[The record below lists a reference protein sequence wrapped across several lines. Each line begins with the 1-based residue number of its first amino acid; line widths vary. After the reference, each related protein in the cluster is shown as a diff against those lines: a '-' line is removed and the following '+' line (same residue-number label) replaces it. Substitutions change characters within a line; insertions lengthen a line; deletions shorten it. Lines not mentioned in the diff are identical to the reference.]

1 MHPIPQRQT
10 FFISDLHLA
19 GERPEINTLFFQF
32 LENIAIKAESLYIL
46 GDLFDYWLGDDQ
58 LDHDPL
64 ARQIAD
70 ALKILAQGGVN
81 VFFMSGNRD
90 FLIGQRF
97 AAEAGLVILTDPT
110 IINLYGQQ
118 ILLMHGDTLCTDDVM
133 YQKFRVQTR
142 NTDWINATLAS
153 PYEARQQLAQSI
165 RDQSDSAKSQKAEE
179 IMDVAEA
186 AVQQAFREYR
196 YPVLI
201 HGHTH
206 RPATHQYVV
215 DGHECE
221 RWVLADWHQ
230 HGEYLEVSELGLKR
244 VGIGI

>member
-221 RWVLADWHQ
+221 RWVLADWHGR
-230 HGEYLEVSELGLKR
+230 GEYLEVSELGLKR